1 MTRREAIEYDNALK
15 DAMKQVSLQYG
26 MGESIGS
33 YIVDN
38 FITVW
43 PEDARK
49 GMIFLGEDSVSY
61 KAGNVKID
69 LKKALIAG
77 LELAAS
83 VNQPE
88 SILNYIQL
96 IIVCVFFIEKSVRQ
110 DIGKLEARIVYF
122 LHEKGAYDTG
132 VEEERVIC
140 EMQECYQQKE
150 GKALE
155 REKIVDAT
163 NFLCE
168 VKAIDL
174 FEGKIY
180 LNEKVFFLLFK

>member
-1 MTRREAIEYDNALK
+1 M
-15 DAMKQVSLQYG
+15 
-26 MGESIGS
+26 
-33 YIVDN
+33 
-38 FITVW
+38 
-43 PEDARK
+43 
-49 GMIFLGEDSVSY
+49 
-61 KAGNVKID
+61 
-69 LKKALIAG
+69 
-77 LELAAS
+77 
-83 VNQPE
+83 
-88 SILNYIQL
+88 
-96 IIVCVFFIEKSVRQ
+96 
-110 DIGKLEARIVYF
+110 EARIVYF

-180 LNEKVFFLLFK
+180 LKEKVFGKVDK